1 MMNKTLTILFLAF
14 ISSVQA
20 QEALKLKVDLVEIT
34 GTEKVYNFITDNFE
48 GIIGWQFTMAFDGT
62 KMSFKEIRNPIHPNQ
77 STANFYEPIPGE
89 LRSVWLD
96 PDLEANN
103 YPDST
108 VLFQL
113 VFDILEPE
121 GAPLCFLESQDY
133 FEFIM
138 DEGSGTIS
146 IVEILISDDCYQG
159 FSIFLNTTATE
170 IPSTSPTQLI
180 REVFLSTDGILSFT
194 SNTDQQ
200 LHLDVVDING
210 KVLSSLNAQPIAAG
224 RPTLQCSIVTPGI
237 YLLKVKTEDGTTQVL
252 KVFAN

>member
-1 MMNKTLTILFLAF
+1 MRHLLLTLCVAF
-14 ISSVQA
+14 GSTLQA

-34 GTEKVYNFITDNFE
+34 ATEKVYNFITENFE

-62 KMSFKEIRNPIHPNQ
+62 KMSFKEIRNPIHPTQ
-77 STANFYEPIPGE
+77 SSSIFYEPNPGE

-96 PDLEANN
+96 PDLEAND

-108 VLFQL
+108 ILFQL

-138 DEGSGTIS
+138 DEGSGAVS
-146 IVEILISDDCYQG
+146 LVEILISDDCYQG
-159 FSIFLNTTATE
+159 FSIFLNTSA
-170 IPSTSPTQLI
+170 INNPSTTSTQLI
-180 REVFLSTDGILSFT
+180 SGVFLSANGILSFT

-200 LHLDVVDING
+200 LNLDVVDING
-210 KVLSSLNAQPIAAG
+210 KVLSSSHAQSFAAG
-224 RPTLQCSIVTPGI
+224 RHTLPCSIVTPGI
-237 YLLKVKTEDGTTQVL
+237 YLLKVKGEDGTTQVL
-252 KVFAN
+252 KIFAN